1 MRPSEKKKKGEKT
14 MVMETSVHVRIYVN
28 MSQSVKVPNS
38 ICVPL
43 NRNQRKLSYL
53 QSLSLQI
60 NPPFILWS
68 VYFK

>member
-1 MRPSEKKKKGEKT
+1 